1 MMQNLPSI
9 GAGVI
14 GALALLASINWVL
27 NPAGAAASLGM
38 PLLEGV
44 GRSTQLGDLTA
55 FFTGIGVLSIVGA
68 WRKSPTLLLSAAL
81 FLGLTAIFRT
91 LAWAVHGAD
100 FATAAIVA
108 EVILCTLLVLCA
120 KAISGVAQ
128 A

>member
-1 MMQNLPSI
+1 MMQNLSRI

-14 GALALLASINWVL
+14 GALALLASINWIV
-27 NPAGAAASLGM
+27 NPVGATASLGM

-55 FFTGIGVLSIVGA
+55 FFTGIGVLCIAGA
-68 WRKSPTLLLSAAL
+68 WQKSPALVLSAAL
-81 FLGLTAIFRT
+81 FLGLTAVFRT

-100 FATAAIVA
+100 FALAAIVA

-120 KAISGVAQ
+120 KTISGVAQ